1 MPKKERFTS
10 AKHDWAD
17 LLVLWPQQDELTDH
31 HADGVHIAADTPY
44 VQLAPAATEKHKGS
58 INFRPDS
65 PEDVGLQPGESV
77 GPVGIHLDR
86 AQVNRLITT
95 LRQAR
100 DEAFGA
106 DA

>member
-10 AKHDWAD
+10 AKFDWAD

-31 HADGVHIAADTPY
+31 YIDGVHIAAAVPY
-44 VQLAPAATEKHKGS
+44 VQLAPTATEKHKGGIS
-58 INFRPDS
+58 FRPDT
-65 PEDVGLQPGESV
+65 PEDIGLKPGESV
-77 GPVGIHLDR
+77 GPVGIRLDR
-86 AQVNRLITT
+86 AQVNQLITT